1 MVRWASGAREGA
13 EGAGGRKK
21 VNEFELI
28 DAGLDGAEKE
38 SKGGKK
44 PTTST
49 NQPHFTVKAK
59 NREGFVGSKPTT
71 STNQPHF
78 TVKAKNREG
87 FVGSAWM
94 NQGKYGKYIA
104 LRLREDVAKGTTLY
118 VTPTKA
124 NAALLG

>member
-59 NREGFVGSKPTT
+59 NREGFVGS
-71 STNQPHF
+71 
-78 TVKAKNREG
+78 
-87 FVGSAWM
+87 AWM